1 MNDMTPADTSTALTL
16 PAAADL
22 AEMLKAENGL
32 DGLLS
37 QLEMQARAEA
47 KDADAAT
54 KKGRDA
60 LKSIAFRVS
69 KSKVSLEDRAK
80 ELTEAQRKAIE
91 AVNAGRNAA
100 VKRLEALRDEIKK
113 PALDW
118 EAAEEERI
126 EALKA
131 RVAMIATGGIDAT
144 SASSDIQAQIDTI
157 AAMQGDDF
165 AEYAEIATAK
175 LAQTLDTLNGFLI
188 FARNREENERE
199 LAALRAAAAER
210 EAADA
215 ARRAEEEAK
224 AEAERAAE
232 QQRLEAEAK
241 RISDEKAEA
250 ERQSSYAD
258 ILIQHV
264 ADVAI
269 GKIGGEF
276 HPFGILAYELS
287 TKIEGELVKVGPHAD
302 RVREARDKALA
313 SLEKDMADQEDR
325 RREQEAEKAEA
336 DKMAAV
342 EAERARAAAA
352 AEAIKRAEEKRAADV
367 AHISKI
373 RGEAKAE
380 LMKIKG
386 INEALAVNIV
396 LAINGKCIPHISI
409 AY

>member
-1 MNDMTPADTSTALTL
+1 MNDMTPADTSTALAL

-22 AEMLKAENGL
+22 AAMLKAENGL

-37 QLEMQARAEA
+37 QLEQQARDEA
-47 KDADAAT
+47 KDADAST

-80 ELTEAQRKAIE
+80 ELTEAQRKEIE

-118 EAAEEERI
+118 EEAEEARL

-175 LAQTLDTLNGFLI
+175 MAQTLEALNGFLI
-188 FARNREENERE
+188 FARNREETERE

-224 AEAERAAE
+224 AEAEQAAARKAE
-232 QQRLEAEAK
+232 NERLEAERAAQIE
-241 RISDEKAEA
+241 RDKAEA
-250 ERQSSYAD
+250 AE
-258 ILIQHV
+258 
-264 ADVAI
+264 
-269 GKIGGEF
+269 
-276 HPFGILAYELS
+276 
-287 TKIEGELVKVGPHAD
+287 
-302 RVREARDKALA
+302 EARIEAETAAKVYAEA
-313 SLEKDMADQEDR
+313 Q
-325 RREQEAEKAEA
+325 AEKARVDAIRAAEKAKA
-336 DKMAAV
+336 DKLAAV
-342 EAERARAAAA
+342 EAERARAAAE

-373 RGEAKAE
+373 RREAKAE

>member
-47 KDADAAT
+47 KEADAAT

-175 LAQTLDTLNGFLI
+175 LAQTLDTLNGFLT
-188 FARNREENERE
+188 FARNREETERE

-232 QQRLEAEAK
+232 QARIEAEQAAARKAENERLEAERAAQIE
-241 RISDEKAEA
+241 REKAEA
-250 ERQSSYAD
+250 AEKARIEAETAAKVYAEA
-258 ILIQHV
+258 QAEKARV
-264 ADVAI
+264 EAI
-269 GKIGGEF
+269 R
-276 HPFGILAYELS
+276 A
-287 TKIEGELVKVGPHAD
+287 
-302 RVREARDKALA
+302 
-313 SLEKDMADQEDR
+313 
-325 RREQEAEKAEA
+325 AEKAEA
-336 DKMAAV
+336 DKLAAI
-342 EAERARAAAA
+342 EAERARVA
-352 AEAIKRAEEKRAADV
+352 AEADAIKRAEEKRAADV